1 MDDLLQRVRRCEAL
15 QQPEWGDPSRLRD
28 VQAYL
33 RGSPAL
39 IRAGDI
45 LALRA
50 TLARVA
56 RGEALVVQCGDCAE
70 DMDDHH
76 AENVARKAGTT
87 TMPRTW
93 RARPPCWKWTIY
105 CNAYGAAKR
114 CSNPN
119 GAIRRAC
126 ATCRRTCAAVR
137 R

>member
-76 AENVARKAGTT
+76 AENVARKAAVLELLAGAL
-87 TMPRTW
+87 RL
-93 RARPPCWKWTIY
+93 AGRPAWTIY

>member
-50 TLARVA
+50 T
-56 RGEALVVQCGDCAE
+56 
-70 DMDDHH
+70 
-76 AENVARKAGTT
+76 
-87 TMPRTW
+87 
-93 RARPPCWKWTIY
+93 WTIY

>member
-56 RGEALVVQCGDCAE
+56 
-70 DMDDHH
+70 
-76 AENVARKAGTT
+76 
-87 TMPRTW
+87 
-93 RARPPCWKWTIY
+93 
-105 CNAYGAAKR
+105 
-114 CSNPN
+114 
-119 GAIRRAC
+119 
-126 ATCRRTCAAVR
+126 
-137 R
+137 